1 MEKDHPRDIRNR
13 HSFSIITTLHDIC
26 TYQITPIFV
35 EIENCL
41 ISKLIFLKAVQFFPL
56 LRVQVYFSMPTYLR
70 IRAVRNKH

>member
-35 EIENCL
+35 EI
-41 ISKLIFLKAVQFFPL
+41 
-56 LRVQVYFSMPTYLR
+56 
-70 IRAVRNKH
+70 